1 MQSTYRAVGNR
12 NVQLSKKL
20 SFLLRHGA
28 AQYRLNMRD
37 DGYVK
42 VSEILSLPIIKK
54 EGFTLEEIRDVVCTN
69 DKQVRASDIFARYY
83 ISSASQSIIFI
94 YILKY
99 F

>member
-20 SFLLRHGA
+20 SYLLRHGA
-28 AQYRLNMRD
+28 AEYRLNMRE

-42 VSEILSLPIIKK
+42 VSEILSLPMIKK